1 MSSLA
6 PLLTPR
12 HLPHCVA
19 AVRFAS
25 ENESIQELVFG
36 TFSNLYIHVL
46 RAATSVAHTRKP
58 EVETLWDEAERLKEM
73 LFSVLHKHFS

>member
-1 MSSLA
+1 MS
-6 PLLTPR
+6 LLYDLR
-12 HLPHCVA
+12 K
-19 AVRFAS
+19 S

-73 LFSVLHKHFS
+73 LFSVQHKHFF

>member
-1 MSSLA
+1 MS
-6 PLLTPR
+6 LLYDLR
-12 HLPHCVA
+12 K
-19 AVRFAS
+19 S
-25 ENESIQELVFG
+25 ENKSIQELVFG

-73 LFSVLHKHFS
+73 LFSVPHE

>member
-1 MSSLA
+1 MS
-6 PLLTPR
+6 LLYDLR
-12 HLPHCVA
+12 K
-19 AVRFAS
+19 S

-73 LFSVLHKHFS
+73 LFSVLHKLFS